1 MQTITPEQ
9 ALALVEQHWHLS
21 GTAKE
26 LPSYA
31 DRNFKIHTSQGNYVF
46 KIANPNW
53 SYADL
58 DIENAALLHLAKTCP
73 DLALPQVMLTKSGQ
87 HILPLMTASGQE
99 CHMRLLSFVEGE
111 IYANVAVRED
121 VDQHYLQTSLGIAIG
136 KLDRGLEDFQHA
148 SMDRYVDWSISNLPD
163 LQDEIAHIT
172 EDDLRELV
180 ARHTHYFAEHE
191 ATWKQTLPMSVIHN
205 DANDFNVI
213 VAANAA
219 DPKPHVNAIIDFGD
233 MCRHLRIVDLAI
245 TIVYALQHVE
255 EDQAVRDCIV
265 AILKGYQSQHPLQEQ
280 EIKILYHVIMARLSQ
295 SILMATRAYRRNPDN
310 DYILVSQK
318 GVRRLIRQLDA
329 MHYPE
334 LQQLFLSVL

>member
-1 MQTITPEQ
+1 
-9 ALALVEQHWHLS
+9 
-21 GTAKE
+21 
-26 LPSYA
+26 
-31 DRNFKIHTSQGNYVF
+31 
-46 KIANPNW
+46 
-53 SYADL
+53 
-58 DIENAALLHLAKTCP
+58 
-73 DLALPQVMLTKSGQ
+73 
-87 HILPLMTASGQE
+87 
-99 CHMRLLSFVEGE
+99 
-111 IYANVAVRED
+111 
-121 VDQHYLQTSLGIAIG
+121 
-136 KLDRGLEDFQHA
+136 
-148 SMDRYVDWSISNLPD
+148 
-163 LQDEIAHIT
+163 
-172 EDDLRELV
+172 
-180 ARHTHYFAEHE
+180 
-191 ATWKQTLPMSVIHN
+191 
-205 DANDFNVI
+205 
-213 VAANAA
+213 
-219 DPKPHVNAIIDFGD
+219 